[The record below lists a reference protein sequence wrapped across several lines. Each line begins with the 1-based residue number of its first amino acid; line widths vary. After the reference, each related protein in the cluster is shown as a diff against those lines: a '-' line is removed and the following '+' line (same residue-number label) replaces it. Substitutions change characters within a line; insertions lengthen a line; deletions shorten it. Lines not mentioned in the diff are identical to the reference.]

1 MKVRRDANG
10 VHLFDRQSG
19 LNVLFDEIP
28 VPMPQ
33 RDLAPRFV
41 SVALTNACDL
51 RCRFCYAP
59 KYAARLESQT
69 VVAWAIELDKSGCL
83 GLGFGGGEPTLHP
96 DFASLCQRITTNTQL
111 AVSFTTH
118 GHRLTRDMVEHLAGA
133 VHFIRVSMDG
143 TGETYARVRNRPFSA
158 LIEKLALVRS
168 IAPFGVNYVVNAETI
183 SDLDSAAEVAFRH
196 GAFELL
202 LLPERSVAGKGGID
216 ESTRDALAAWIYRNG
231 HYRLAISDAGP
242 FEGVPIADP
251 FRDADGL
258 TAYAH
263 IDASKRLRES
273 SFSPAGVEIGSSVES
288 AMARLRDRRGEFR

>member
-1 MKVRRDANG
+1 MKVRRGVNG
-10 VHLFDRQSG
+10 VHLFDRRSG
-19 LNVLFDEIP
+19 LNILLDEIS
-28 VPMPQ
+28 VPIAQ

-59 KYAARLESQT
+59 KHAARLASET
-69 VVAWAIELDKSGCL
+69 VLAWAIELDRDGCL

-96 DFASLCQRITTNTQL
+96 EFVSLCQRISANTQL

-118 GHRLTRDMVEHLAGA
+118 GHRLTEDVVEHLAGA
-133 VHFIRVSMDG
+133 VHFVRVSMDG
-143 TGETYARVRNRPFSA
+143 TGETYARVRNRSFSV
-158 LIEKLALVRS
+158 LIEKLALARR

-183 SDLDSAAEVAFRH
+183 NDLDAAADIAFRH
-196 GAFELL
+196 GAFEML

-216 ESTRDALAAWIYRNG
+216 ESTRDALGAWIHRNS

-242 FEGVPIADP
+242 FEGVSIADP

-273 SFSPAGVEIGSSVES
+273 SFSTEGVEVRSSVKS
-288 AMARLRDRRGEFR
+288 ALTRLRDRRGEFR